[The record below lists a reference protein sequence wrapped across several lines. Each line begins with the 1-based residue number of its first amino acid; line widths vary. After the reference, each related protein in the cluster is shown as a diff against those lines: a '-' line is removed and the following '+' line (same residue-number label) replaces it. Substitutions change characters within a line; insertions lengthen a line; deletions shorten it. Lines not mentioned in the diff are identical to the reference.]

1 MSKTILLYSEDNKY
15 KCAVEL
21 ADSLDRFNCPDHS
34 VLVLFEERENGTY
47 IIAQARDKK
56 LETEKD
62 DEINY
67 LKMHLSEIKQQ
78 LAEKDKWLTAT
89 DEHIGQ
95 LKKREQDKIS
105 FCIEQLEKVKEYNSK
120 LIYGDEKLN
129 KFIDNQIKQLKEM
142 K

>member
-15 KCAVEL
+15 KCVVEL

-34 VLVLFEERENGTY
+34 VLVLFEEREKGTY

-67 LKMHLSEIKQQ
+67 LKMHLSELKQE
-78 LAEKDKWLTAT
+78 LALTEKA
-89 DEHIGQ
+89 
-95 LKKREQDKIS
+95 
-105 FCIEQLEKVKEYNSK
+105 LELMTKSEWADGRVAMKFLDTKVQVNSQVEYLEYFK
-120 LIYGDEKLN
+120 TKA
-129 KFIDNQIKQLKEM
+129 KEM
-142 K
+142 VKSE